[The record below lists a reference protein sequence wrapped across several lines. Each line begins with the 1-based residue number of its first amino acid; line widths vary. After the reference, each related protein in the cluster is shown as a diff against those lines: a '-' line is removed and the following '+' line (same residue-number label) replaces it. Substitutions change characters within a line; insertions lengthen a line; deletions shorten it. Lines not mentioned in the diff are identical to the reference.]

1 MCHADN
7 EKGKKRNSG
16 KNRAAKSEKHQNAWK
31 EVKLH
36 ILGNIESSHHSIEM
50 KENIRVLQSNK
61 KIFSKS
67 RFVEEISPKE

>member
-7 EKGKKRNSG
+7 EKWKKRNSG
-16 KNRAAKSEKHQNAWK
+16 KNRAAKSGKHQNAWK

-36 ILGNIESSHHSIEM
+36 ILGNIESRHHSIEM
-50 KENIRVLQSNK
+50 KENIRVLRNNK

-67 RFVEEISPKE
+67 RFVEEISSKE